1 MIAFIQRIY
10 SRLTGVPS
18 SAIRME
24 FDPSDTGDFG
34 PVGVNGPN
42 YTRVNTR
49 PSGPPPWKPNR
60 GRVDEDAAT
69 RREAQEEDY

>member
-1 MIAFIQRIY
+1 VIAFIQRIY

-24 FDPSDTGDFG
+24 FDDSDTGDYG
-34 PVGVNGPN
+34 PIQS
-42 YTRVNTR
+42 TTR
-49 PSGPPPWKPNR
+49 PDGLVVDRFKFKPNR

-69 RREAQEEDY
+69 GREAQEENY